1 MKDCALEDTLI
12 AKGDKFN
19 LLQCLKNKIKKKKME
34 NILYASVVESIMY
47 AQVCTHPDIAYVV
60 GMLGRYLSNPR
71 MILITTK
78 KCYFVDLIIM
88 VLSTFE

>member
-1 MKDCALEDTLI
+1 
-12 AKGDKFN
+12 
-19 LLQCLKNKIKKKKME
+19 ME
-34 NILYASVVESIMY
+34 NIPYASTVGSLMY
-47 AQVCTHPDIAYVV
+47 AQACTHLDIAYVV

-88 VLSTFE
+88 VLSTFD